1 MPGPKFLSIKNYERY
16 QHYKQR
22 NPPWVKLYKSI
33 FADRAFMNLSVES
46 RYLYIGLLT
55 LASECDNKVINDPS
69 FIAHRLAIS
78 PSQIN
83 LKPLFQSGL
92 LLASETSIRR
102 YTNACLEAE
111 TETETE
117 KRESIAA
124 GDPALPPPPPVHK
137 KPKAMKTGW
146 PEGFQFNE
154 QHKTLAEALGLN
166 VAMEFAKFRDKAF
179 SRGYTYVDWNAAFR
193 SWLRNSFDYKQ
204 QRTA

>member
-1 MPGPKFLSIKNYERY
+1 MRILRIKNYEKY
-16 QHYKQR
+16 QNHRAK
-22 NPPWVKLYKSI
+22 NPQWVKLYRTVLT
-33 FADRAFMNLSVES
+33 DQAFIKLDPLS
-46 RYLYIGLLT
+46 RYVYLGLLI
-55 LASECDNKVINDPS
+55 LASETSNCVVNDTS
-69 FIAHRLAIS
+69 YIAHRLAIDA
-78 PSQIN
+78 SQLN
-83 LKPLFQSGL
+83 LRPLFLSGL
-92 LLASETSIRR
+92 LVASPSTIRR
-102 YTNACLEAE
+102 QKCLSE

-124 GDPALPPPPPVHK
+124 GDPACALPPPVPK
-137 KPKAMKTGW
+137 KPKAIKTGW